1 MPFNNDPGP
10 TVAAAL
16 NAYGNLNPKDAQTVC
31 SALKVAFPETVHK
44 RAAFDLG
51 CPAEQVQVLD
61 IGGSSY
67 GATGCGKKASYT
79 CVCMW
84 HVWSDC
90 TKVACTLDGAT
101 DPAAPPPPAGGAH

>member
-1 MPFNNDPGP
+1 MKR
-10 TVAAAL
+10 VALLWVLCASLVACF
-16 NAYGNLNPKDAQTVC
+16 GGGGGHPQE
-31 SALKVAFPETVHK
+31 VAFPETVHK

-51 CPAEQVQVLD
+51 CPAEQVQVQD

-67 GATGCGKKASYT
+67 GAMGCGKKASYT

-101 DPAAPPPPAGGAH
+101 DPGAPPPPAGGAH